1 MTDSGWQ
8 YPGGGAPPPPPA
20 PPSPSPAPHWDQ
32 VPGSLSDPARVAWEQ
47 PVYGGGP
54 PTPTPPRWPIM
65 ALFGA
70 LALLVAAIVGV
81 VVTGGSDD
89 DTVADND
96 PSDTTAST
104 VPEDDPRAPSGNPN
118 AFIDE
123 EGGYELVLPATW
135 AYTAL
140 HGDTAGAGARMFP
153 DNEERAGLAQTTI
166 DLLPRL
172 ITFYGV
178 IADEVETNDFVTN
191 ININATS
198 AGGETLDYEELAA
211 EITRQIESVDADVTG
226 DDPFE
231 LAGAE
236 GVRLEF
242 DYAEAVGAK
251 GVQYA
256 AIIDDQ
262 LWVVNFASADV
273 PAHAAEFD
281 TIAASFR
288 VYAE

>member
-8 YPGGGAPPPPPA
+8 YPGGGAPPPPPTAPA
-20 PPSPSPAPHWDQ
+20 PPVQHWDR
-32 VPGSLSDPARVAWEQ
+32 VPGSQSDPARVAWEQ

-54 PTPTPPRWPIM
+54 PTPQPPRWPIM
-65 ALFGA
+65 VLLGA

-81 VVTGGSDD
+81 VVTSGSDD
-89 DTVADND
+89 DTIADSND
-96 PSDTTAST
+96 PSDTTDPS
-104 VPEDDPRAPSGNPN
+104 VPEDDSHEPSGNPD
-118 AFIDE
+118 AFVDD

-153 DNEERAGLAQTTI
+153 ADEERAGLAQTTI

-178 IADEVETNDFVTN
+178 IADEVETSDFVTN

-198 AGGETLDYEELAA
+198 AGGESLGYEELAA
-211 EITRQIESVDADVTG
+211 ELTRQIESLDAEVTG
-226 DDPFE
+226 TDPFE
-231 LAGAE
+231 LAGSD

-242 DYAEAVGAK
+242 DYAESVGAE

-256 AIIDDQ
+256 AIVDDQ
-262 LWVVNFASADV
+262 LWVMNFASAEV